1 MKRASSDAICYA
13 FIQTLNSF
21 DEGRMLML
29 SMDGPMTKWGV
40 TDKLGQHREENKM
53 PVLLDVGSSRLQV
66 VHGAFQAEVEATKWN
81 QGKVFHAMLQLLLDS
96 CRQAGRQVGR

>member
-40 TDKLGQHREENKM
+40 TDKLGQQREENKM
-53 PVLLDVGSSRLQV
+53 PVLLDVGSCRLQV
-66 VHGAFQAEVEATKWN
+66 VHGAFQAEVEVTKWN
-81 QGKVFHAMLQLLLDS
+81 LGKVFHAMLQLLLDS
-96 CRQAGRQVGR
+96 CR